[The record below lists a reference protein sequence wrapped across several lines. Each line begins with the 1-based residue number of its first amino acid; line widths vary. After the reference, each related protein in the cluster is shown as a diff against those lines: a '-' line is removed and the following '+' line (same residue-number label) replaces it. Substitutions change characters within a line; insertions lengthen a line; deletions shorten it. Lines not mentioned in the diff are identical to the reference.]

1 MGSIQFG
8 RAETMIRASFRNIL
22 FLLLLGIPVAACTHH
37 VNLYDPLTDGPGK
50 TEGSRVAR
58 TGFEEP
64 KPMPAERIR
73 MVINKARD
81 LRLDITK
88 IGDAGFFEPVEV
100 KKGVVLS
107 DVFTKN
113 LMNCFE
119 LAGYEVISIDTFEA
133 ASSVDREKVTAWIEP
148 EIMRFWVEFRL
159 SDQALRQLLNL
170 REAEGDVMFQVRLY
184 GPDRKREIWS
194 QIFEG
199 KGNSSR
205 AFPSLERSIN
215 SAYAEAMRNLYKA
228 ISDQKIRDILQK

>member
-1 MGSIQFG
+1 M
-8 RAETMIRASFRNIL
+8 AETMIRAWFRNTF
-22 FLLLLGIPVAACTHH
+22 FLLLLSILLAACTHR
-37 VNLYDPLTDGPGK
+37 VKLYDPLTYGPSEK
-50 TEGSRVAR
+50 EGTQVAQ
-58 TGFEEP
+58 TGFQET
-64 KPMPAERIR
+64 KPIPAEKIR
-73 MVINKARD
+73 MVIKKAKD

-88 IGDAGFFEPVEV
+88 IGDAGFLEPVEV
-100 KKGVVLS
+100 EKGVVLS

-159 SDQALRQLLNL
+159 SDQAVRQLLNL
-170 REAEGDVMFQVRLY
+170 RESEGDVMFQVRLY

-205 AFPSLERSIN
+205 AFRSLERSIN
-215 SAYAEAMRNLYKA
+215 SAYAEAMRDLYKA

>member
-1 MGSIQFG
+1 
-8 RAETMIRASFRNIL
+8 MIRAWFRNTF
-22 FLLLLGIPVAACTHH
+22 FLLLLSILLAACTHR
-37 VNLYDPLTDGPGK
+37 VKLYDPLTYGPGRK
-50 TEGSRVAR
+50 EGTQVAQ
-58 TGFEEP
+58 TGFQETRSI
-64 KPMPAERIR
+64 PAEKIR
-73 MVINKARD
+73 MVIKKAKD
-81 LRLDITK
+81 LRLDIKK
-88 IGDAGFFEPVEV
+88 IGDAGFLEPVEV
-100 KKGVVLS
+100 EKGVVLS

-119 LAGYEVISIDTFEA
+119 LAGYEVIPIDTFEA
-133 ASSVDREKVTAWIEP
+133 ASSVDREKVKAWIEP
-148 EIMRFWVEFRL
+148 EIMRFWVELRL

-205 AFPSLERSIN
+205 AFRSLERSIN
-215 SAYAEAMRNLYKA
+215 SAYAEAMRELYKA

>member
-1 MGSIQFG
+1 
-8 RAETMIRASFRNIL
+8 MIRVSVRNTF
-22 FLLLLGIPVAACTHH
+22 FLLLLSILLAACTHR
-37 VNLYDPLTDGPGK
+37 VKLYDPLTYGGGEK
-50 TEGSRVAR
+50 EGTPVAQA
-58 TGFEEP
+58 GFQEP
-64 KPMPAERIR
+64 KPIPAEKIR
-73 MVINKARD
+73 MVIKKAKD

-88 IGDAGFFEPVEV
+88 IGDAGFLEPVEV

-107 DVFTKN
+107 GVFTKD

-119 LAGYEVISIDTFEA
+119 LAGYEVIPVDTFEA
-133 ASSVDREKVTAWIEP
+133 ASSVDREKVKAWIEP

-170 REAEGDVMFQVRLY
+170 REAGADVMFQVRLY

-205 AFPSLERSIN
+205 AFRSLERGIN
-215 SAYAEAMRNLYKA
+215 SAYAEAMKGLYKA
-228 ISDQKIRDILQK
+228 ISDQKIRDLLQK